1 MRGAAAET
9 PTAEGRDASPA
20 GGGAGAFVADRM
32 DPVLDVVGWVHVHEG
47 RLLSV
52 RARARDRLYLP
63 GGKREPG
70 EDDWTTLSREVL
82 EELGVRLDRATFHGI
97 GVVEA
102 PAHDQPPG
110 TRVRMACYTAGYDG
124 ELTATGEIDEWMFV
138 GPADHHRLAP
148 ASLAALE
155 LTR

>member
-1 MRGAAAET
+1 
-9 PTAEGRDASPA
+9 
-20 GGGAGAFVADRM
+20 M
-32 DPVLDVVGWVHVHEG
+32 DLVLDVVGWVHVREG
-47 RLLSV
+47 RLLAV

-70 EDDWTTLSREVL
+70 EDDWTALSREVL
-82 EELGVRLDRATFHGI
+82 EELGVRLDRKSFRGI

-110 TRVRMACYTAGYDG
+110 TRVRMACYTAGYHG

-138 GPADHHRLAP
+138 SPEEHHRLAP
-148 ASLAALE
+148 AVQAALE

>member
-1 MRGAAAET
+1 M
-9 PTAEGRDASPA
+9 
-20 GGGAGAFVADRM
+20 
-32 DPVLDVVGWVHVHEG
+32 LDVVGWVHVSGG
-47 RLLSV
+47 RLLAV

-70 EDDWTTLSREVL
+70 EDDWAALSREVH
-82 EELGVRLDRATFHGI
+82 EELAVRLDRASFRGI

-110 TRVRMACYTAGYDG
+110 TRVRMACYTAGYHG
-124 ELTATGEIDEWMFV
+124 ELRATGEIDEWMFV
-138 GPADHHRLAP
+138 GPAQHHRLAP
-148 ASLAALE
+148 AVQAALE

>member
-1 MRGAAAET
+1 
-9 PTAEGRDASPA
+9 
-20 GGGAGAFVADRM
+20 M
-32 DPVLDVVGWVHVHEG
+32 DLVLDVVGWVHVSEG
-47 RLLSV
+47 RLLAV

-70 EDDWTTLSREVL
+70 EDDWTALSREVL
-82 EELGVRLDRATFHGI
+82 EELGVRLDRESFDGI

-110 TRVRMACYTAGYDG
+110 TLVRMACYTAGYHG

-138 GPADHHRLAP
+138 GPDEHHRLAP
-148 ASLAALE
+148 AVRAALE

>member
-1 MRGAAAET
+1 
-9 PTAEGRDASPA
+9 
-20 GGGAGAFVADRM
+20 M
-32 DPVLDVVGWVHVHEG
+32 DLVLDVVGWVHVSGG
-47 RLLSV
+47 RLLAV

-70 EDDWTTLSREVL
+70 EDDWAALSREVH
-82 EELGVRLDRATFHGI
+82 EELGVRLDRASFHGI

-110 TRVRMACYTAGYDG
+110 TRVRMACYTADYDG
-124 ELTATGEIDEWMFV
+124 DLRATGEIDEWMFV

-148 ASLAALE
+148 AVQAAWE
-155 LTR
+155 LTGRTR

>member
-1 MRGAAAET
+1 
-9 PTAEGRDASPA
+9 
-20 GGGAGAFVADRM
+20 M
-32 DPVLDVVGWVHVHEG
+32 DLVLDVVGWVHMSGG
-47 RLLSV
+47 RLLAV
-52 RARARDRLYLP
+52 RARARDLLYLP

-70 EDDWTTLSREVL
+70 EDDWTALSREVD
-82 EELGVRLDRATFHGI
+82 EELGVRLDRASFRGI

-110 TRVRMACYTAGYDG
+110 TRVRMACYTAGYHG

-138 GPADHHRLAP
+138 DLADHHRLAP
-148 ASLAALE
+148 AVRAALE